1 MLENDKI
8 VLSSIAFKPNPNTM
22 STKVLLA
29 TLAGAVAAFLFGWIV
44 FGVLLEDFYKSN
56 TPVFEG
62 LMKSPPNLIVIF
74 LSNLVNAFLLA
85 YIFNRWAGIR
95 TAVEGAQAGFIIFAI
110 TSLAFDLMMYATM
123 NMLTPLV
130 MVVDVVGSGAFGA
143 VTGAVVAVILGSR
156 KNVVSA

>member
-1 MLENDKI
+1 MN
-8 VLSSIAFKPNPNTM
+8 
-22 STKVLLA
+22 TKVLIA
-29 TLAGAVAAFLFGWIV
+29 TIVGAVAAFLFGWIV
-44 FGVLLEDFYKSN
+44 FGLLLDDFYKSN
-56 TPVFEG
+56 TPVYEG
-62 LMKSPPNLIVIF
+62 LMKNPPNLILIF

-95 TAVEGAQAGFIIFAI
+95 TAGEGAQAGFIIFAI

-143 VTGAVVAVILGSR
+143 VIGAVVALVLGSG
-156 KNVVSA
+156 KKVASA